1 MRLNKKE
8 KRFIKKGSR
17 FIIFN
22 ININQNFKEMQTK
35 TQKSATQ
42 TPEVA
47 QNPKDAVAIPPS
59 ALEKLKKDLDNAI
72 TLLQANSPDVA
83 LSEAE
88 RRRLLGSGV
97 RRYGFIDKVSD
108 FAVANP
114 EFIPPY
120 MDEQALKDVIRQIE
134 LLRDVSANLQQLLRM
149 TNDNLLVA
157 GDESFRLA
165 LMYYNSVKEAAN
177 RRVPGAEA
185 IFRILRAFFSRPR
198 RAKDAPTEMEIE
210 RDVKALLHGKKE
222 GEVIVKNQNPIIS
235 GGVHEVIDEVHKGH
249 VAVKGTFEE
258 NEKM

>member
-1 MRLNKKE
+1 
-8 KRFIKKGSR
+8 
-17 FIIFN
+17 
-22 ININQNFKEMQTK
+22 MQTK
-35 TQKSATQ
+35 TQKPATE
-42 TPEVA
+42 TGNVTK
-47 QNPKDAVAIPPS
+47 NSKGAVAPAPS
-59 ALEKLKKDLDNAI
+59 PLENLQTILNNAI

-120 MDEQALKDVIRQIE
+120 MNEADLKDAIRQIE
-134 LLRDVSANLQQLLRM
+134 LLRDISATLQQLLRI
-149 TNDNLLVA
+149 TNDDLLVA
-157 GDESFRLA
+157 GDEAYRIA

-198 RAKDAPTEMEIE
+198 RAKEEPTEMEVE
-210 RDVKALLHGKKE
+210 RDLKALLHGKKE
-222 GEVIVKNQNPIIS
+222 GEIIVKNENPVTS

-249 VAVKGTFEE
+249 AAVKETFTE
-258 NEKM
+258 NEKI

>member
-1 MRLNKKE
+1 
-8 KRFIKKGSR
+8 
-17 FIIFN
+17 
-22 ININQNFKEMQTK
+22 MQTK
-35 TQKSATQ
+35 TPKPATE
-42 TPEVA
+42 TGNVA
-47 QNPKDAVAIPPS
+47 KNSKDVVVTPPS
-59 ALEKLKKDLDNAI
+59 ALEDLQTMLNKATI
-72 TLLQANSPDVA
+72 LLQDNSPDVA

-120 MDEQALKDVIRQIE
+120 MDEQALKDAIRQIE
-134 LLRDVSANLQQLLRM
+134 LLRDISANLQQLLRM
-149 TNDNLLVA
+149 TNDDLLVA
-157 GDESFRLA
+157 GDEAYRIA

-198 RAKDAPTEMEIE
+198 RAKDEPTQQEVE

-222 GEVIVKNQNPIIS
+222 GEIIVKNQNPVTS

-249 VAVKGTFEE
+249 AVVKETE
-258 NEKM
+258 NLNINN